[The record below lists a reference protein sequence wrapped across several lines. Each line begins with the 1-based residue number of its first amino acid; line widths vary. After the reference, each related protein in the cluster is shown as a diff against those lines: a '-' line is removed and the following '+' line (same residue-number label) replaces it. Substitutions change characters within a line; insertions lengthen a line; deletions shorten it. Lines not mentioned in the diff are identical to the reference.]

1 MVKIYQNPNP
11 PIIPNIDNLN
21 YVQQT
26 DGNPDTTQFGSES
39 SNIVEIDEL
48 KELKVW
54 FEDCIKDYF
63 DNGRPS
69 SFEKY
74 ETSLTLKA
82 QP

>member
-1 MVKIYQNPNP
+1 MQNSNGIPIFPAGVVKIYQNPNP

-48 KELKVW
+48 KE
-54 FEDCIKDYF
+54 
-63 DNGRPS
+63 
-69 SFEKY
+69 
-74 ETSLTLKA
+74 
-82 QP
+82 